1 MRNCSAYSLLSPA
14 LVPPKRTHVPCFGRS
29 MVNGFVGSDSSRY
42 YWIIEKASAPFHYLV
57 LTHGIFSMHDSYS
70 WMRVAARQAAVAAA
84 AIVVAASVPAQ
95 TFPAKP
101 VRIISPYAPG
111 GLGDLVPRAI
121 AAGLSEALGQ
131 QVIVENRPGQSAI
144 VGTQHV
150 KSAPPDGYTL
160 LSVAVTFARVP
171 GVVKAAGYDPRSD
184 FTGVSLVCRI
194 PQVLVVNQAHPAR
207 TLQDLVAQAK
217 AKPGEITYGSSGNG
231 STGHVAAELFMRA
244 TGTKLTQVSYKGNA
258 QALVDVMGGQIA
270 MMFDQVSTS
279 AAPVR
284 GAKLRALAVTSRE
297 RSSVLPE
304 VPSLH
309 ELGYTGFD
317 DVTWNGIVAPA
328 ATPREVVNRLH
339 AAVAKA
345 LANPEMKKK
354 YAERGIDLAASASPE
369 EFTQYIRAE
378 ADAFL
383 KLVKEAGIQVE

>member
-1 MRNCSAYSLLSPA
+1 MNTAVVA
-14 LVPPKRTHVPCFGRS
+14 L
-29 MVNGFVGSDSSRY
+29 
-42 YWIIEKASAPFHYLV
+42 LV
-57 LTHGIFSMHDSYS
+57 LLAGNAF
-70 WMRVAARQAAVAAA
+70 
-84 AIVVAASVPAQ
+84 AQ
-95 TFPAKP
+95 SFPAKP
-101 VRIISPYAPG
+101 VRMIVPLVPG
-111 GLGDLVPRAI
+111 GNQDLVARAV
-121 AAGLSEALGQ
+121 AEELSKSLGQ

-144 VGTQHV
+144 IGTQYV

-171 GVVKAAGYDPRSD
+171 GVVKAANYDPRVD

-194 PQVLVVNQAHPAR
+194 PQVLVMNPAHPAR

-279 AAPVR
+279 AAQVR

-309 ELGYTGFD
+309 ELGYPGFD

-354 YAERGIDLAASASPE
+354 YAERGIDLVASASPE
-369 EFTQYIRAE
+369 EFTQYVRAE
-378 ADAFL
+378 ADAFV